1 MSTDTWLK
9 IVCSMMINA
18 VMFGIGLVF
27 VLLLPAT
34 SQNLKLWIPIVVL
47 VSFALAPFLT
57 GFVARRMRLQNWG
70 PAAWRRG
77 DRLSG

>member
-18 VMFGIGLVF
+18 VFFGIGLIF

-34 SQNLKLWIPIVVL
+34 SQNLKLWIPVVVIL
-47 VSFALAPFLT
+47 SFVLAPLFT
-57 GFVARRMRLQNWG
+57 GFVARRMRLRNWG
-70 PAAWRRG
+70 AAAWRRG